1 MLARMLH
8 PLRLTTGSLV
18 VWLGLAMLHWVLTY
32 WPQLLSQSM
41 LRWAAA
47 VELVLWFLLGLSI
60 MLMLP
65 RALRWRLR
73 RSVRASPEVVHER
86 QRIARD
92 LHDHLGPQLVRAM
105 ELLDPEVP
113 AQRETRGILEQC
125 MLDLRLAVDSLGADE
140 GSLTDRLARL
150 RHRMLPAMQRRGMAM
165 DWHLDCP
172 DGVPEPCGEAAAH
185 LGAIA
190 QEALSNVLQHAQ
202 ATRVAVR
209 LECGALGWCLE
220 VRDNGVGAAHTDGST
235 VSGQGRGL
243 HGMHQRAQQAGG
255 LLSVIRPTEG
265 GTCIRVLVPH
275 AGPLAQGEGLLRQA
289 ASLNNGQNG

>member
-1 MLARMLH
+1 MLGKLLQ
-8 PLRLTTGSLV
+8 PLRITT
-18 VWLGLAMLHWVLTY
+18 LGLILWFCIAALHWGRTY
-32 WPQLLSQSM
+32 WPGAWGAVLQRWTGVAELALWLALGMLL
-41 LRWAAA
+41 
-47 VELVLWFLLGLSI
+47 

-65 RALRWRLR
+65 QGLRWRPR
-73 RSVRASPEVVHER
+73 RSLRVSPEVVHER

-105 ELLDPEVP
+105 ELLDADEP
-113 AQRETRGILEQC
+113 AQLETRRILEQC

-172 DGVPEPCGEAAAH
+172 EGIPPPCGEAAAH

-220 VRDNGVGAAHTDGST
+220 VRDNGVGAGQADAAAGGS
-235 VSGQGRGL
+235 QGRGL
-243 HGMHQRAQQAGG
+243 HGMHQRAQQVAG

-275 AGPLAQGEGLLRQA
+275 AKPLSASEEGARKAPVQ
-289 ASLNNGQNG
+289 NNGQNA